1 MRTYF
6 SQHVCTMSHHLRFM
20 LLDLHIYTSY
30 YAPLRS
36 RAIRRLVLI
45 FYSGRCQRRP
55 SDRSGGGE
63 F

>member
-1 MRTYF
+1 
-6 SQHVCTMSHHLRFM
+6 M

-30 YAPLRS
+30 YAPVRS
-36 RAIRRLVLI
+36 RAIRRLILI